1 MKGIDGTVKNSKFQ
15 ERKLQKCSWRVGEK
29 SEVRKFSLIF
39 LYLSTSSL
47 SLAMYNLQI
56 RFLLFTV
63 FQCRICII
71 RLQHIYI
78 QKRKLNLILNNI
90 VLSMFLILF
99 IFIYILCLQF
109 SVFFCSEI
117 IYQNCSSAKGLDF

>member
-1 MKGIDGTVKNSKFQ
+1 MRGIAGTVENSNSFGK
-15 ERKLQKCSWRVGEK
+15 ENCRNAVGQLEK
-29 SEVRKFSLIF
+29 SQSEVGKFSLIF
-39 LYLSTSSL
+39 LYLSNSSL
-47 SLAMYNLQI
+47 SLAIYNFQI
-56 RFLLFTV
+56 RLLFYTV

-99 IFIYILCLQF
+99 VFLYLLLSTVFSILLF
-109 SVFFCSEI
+109 
-117 IYQNCSSAKGLDF
+117 